1 MKRILAIDTSS
12 AWCSVALSLG
22 EIEPAFRHQPVAAGA
37 SQLLLPWIEEMLH
50 ASNLALTD
58 LDAIAIGIGP
68 GAFTGVRLGVAAAQG
83 LAIAAN
89 LPVIPVVSLDAI
101 AMQLMPT
108 PRFQE
113 MQPSDFV
120 VAIDARMDEVY
131 WAKYQ
136 YASSDNEPQRL
147 GEIHLSS
154 PEAIDLEGA
163 QYLAGSAIHAYG
175 NRLFAHHHLPVER
188 LDADIGVSAL
198 GILSC
203 AVSSIS
209 QGEHI
214 SVQELQ
220 PLYVRNKVALT
231 TQERDLMFNQNSQ

>member
-22 EIEPAFRHQPVAAGA
+22 EVEPAFRHQPVAAGA
-37 SQLLLPWIEEMLH
+37 SQLLLPWIEEILQ
-50 ASNLALTD
+50 ASKLSMTD

-101 AMQLMPT
+101 AMQLITT

-113 MQPSDFV
+113 VQPSHFV

-131 WAKYQ
+131 WARYQ
-136 YASSDNEPQRL
+136 YKQQGDKPVRV
-147 GEIHLSS
+147 GDIHLSH
-154 PEAIDLEGA
+154 PEHLDLEGI
-163 QYLAGSAIHAYG
+163 QYLAGSAIRAYG
-175 NRLFAHHHLPVER
+175 NRLFAHHHLSVEC

-209 QGEHI
+209 KGEHI

>member
-1 MKRILAIDTSS
+1 M
-12 AWCSVALSLG
+12 ALSLG
-22 EIEPAFRHQPVAAGA
+22 EVEPAFRHQPVAAGA
-37 SQLLLPWIEEMLH
+37 SQLLLPWIEEILQT
-50 ASNLALTD
+50 SKLAMTD

-101 AMQLMPT
+101 AMQLIAT

-113 MQPSDFV
+113 VQPSHFV

-131 WAKYQ
+131 WARYQ
-136 YASSDNEPQRL
+136 YKQQGDKPVRV
-147 GEIHLSS
+147 GDIHLSN
-154 PEAIDLEGA
+154 PEHLDLEGI
-163 QYLAGSAIHAYG
+163 QYLAGSAIRAYG

-203 AVSSIS
+203 AVSSLS
-209 QGEHI
+209 KGEHI

>member
-1 MKRILAIDTSS
+1 M
-12 AWCSVALSLG
+12 ALSLG
-22 EIEPAFRHQPVAAGA
+22 EVEPAFRHQPVAAGA
-37 SQLLLPWIEEMLH
+37 SQLLLPWIEELLLE
-50 ASNLALTD
+50 SKLAMAD

-89 LPVIPVVSLDAI
+89 LLVIPVVSLDAI
-101 AMQLMPT
+101 AMQLIAT

-113 MQPSDFV
+113 VQPSHFV
-120 VAIDARMDEVY
+120 VAIDARMVEVY
-131 WAKYQ
+131 WARYQ
-136 YASSDNEPQRL
+136 YKQQGDKPVRV
-147 GEIHLSS
+147 GDIHLSN
-154 PEAIDLEGA
+154 PEHLDLEGI
-163 QYLAGSAIHAYG
+163 QYLAGSAIRAYG
-175 NRLFAHHHLPVER
+175 NRLFAHHHLSVEW

-203 AVSSIS
+203 AVSSLS
-209 QGEHI
+209 KGEHI

-231 TQERDLMFNQNSQ
+231 TQERDLIFNQNNQ

>member
-22 EIEPAFRHQPVAAGA
+22 EVEPAFRHQPVAAGA
-37 SQLLLPWIEEMLH
+37 SQLLLPWIEEILQ
-50 ASNLALTD
+50 ASKLSMTD

-101 AMQLMPT
+101 AMQLITT

-113 MQPSDFV
+113 VQPSHFV

-131 WAKYQ
+131 WARYQ
-136 YASSDNEPQRL
+136 YKQQGDKPVRV
-147 GEIHLSS
+147 GDIHLSN
-154 PEAIDLEGA
+154 PEHLDLEGI
-163 QYLAGSAIHAYG
+163 QYLAGSAIRAYG
-175 NRLFAHHHLPVER
+175 NRLFAHHHLSVEW

-203 AVSSIS
+203 AVSSLS
-209 QGEHI
+209 KGEHI

-231 TQERDLMFNQNSQ
+231 TQERYLIFNQNNQ

>member
-1 MKRILAIDTSS
+1 MLQASK
-12 AWCSVALSLG
+12 LS
-22 EIEPAFRHQPVAAGA
+22 
-37 SQLLLPWIEEMLH
+37 M
-50 ASNLALTD
+50 TD

-101 AMQLMPT
+101 AMQLIAT

-113 MQPSDFV
+113 VQPSHFV

-131 WAKYQ
+131 WARYQ
-136 YASSDNEPQRL
+136 YKQQGDKPVRV
-147 GEIHLSS
+147 GDIHLSN
-154 PEAIDLEGA
+154 PEHLDLEGI
-163 QYLAGSAIHAYG
+163 QYLAGSAIRAYG
-175 NRLFAHHHLPVER
+175 NRLFAHHHLSVER
-188 LDADIGVSAL
+188 LDADIGVTAL

-203 AVSSIS
+203 AVSSLS
-209 QGEHI
+209 KGEHI

-231 TQERDLMFNQNSQ
+231 TQERDLIFNQNSQ

>member
-1 MKRILAIDTSS
+1 MTGVQTCALPI
-12 AWCSVALSLG
+12 SVALSLG
-22 EIEPAFRHQPVAAGA
+22 EVEPAFRHQPVAAGA
-37 SQLLLPWIEEMLH
+37 SQLLLPWIEEILQ
-50 ASNLALTD
+50 ASKLSMTD

-101 AMQLMPT
+101 AMQLIAT

-113 MQPSDFV
+113 VQPSHFV

-131 WAKYQ
+131 WARYQ
-136 YASSDNEPQRL
+136 YKQQGDKPVRVGNIRL
-147 GEIHLSS
+147 SNPEHL
-154 PEAIDLEGA
+154 DLEGI
-163 QYLAGSAIHAYG
+163 QYLAGSAIRAYG
-175 NRLFAHHHLPVER
+175 NRLFAHHHLSVEW

-203 AVSSIS
+203 AVSSLS
-209 QGEHI
+209 KGEHI

-231 TQERDLMFNQNSQ
+231 TQERELIFNQNNQ

>member
-22 EIEPAFRHQPVAAGA
+22 EVEPAFRHQPVAAGA
-37 SQLLLPWIEEMLH
+37 SQLLLPWIEEILQ
-50 ASNLALTD
+50 ASKLSMTD

-101 AMQLMPT
+101 AMQLIAT

-113 MQPSDFV
+113 VQPSHFV

-131 WAKYQ
+131 WARYQ
-136 YASSDNEPQRL
+136 YKQQGDKPVRV
-147 GEIHLSS
+147 GDIHLSN
-154 PEAIDLEGA
+154 PEHLDLEGI
-163 QYLAGSAIHAYG
+163 QYLAGSAIRAYG
-175 NRLFAHHHLPVER
+175 NRLFAHHHLSVER
-188 LDADIGVSAL
+188 LDADIGVTAL

-203 AVSSIS
+203 AVSSLS
-209 QGEHI
+209 KGEHI

-231 TQERDLMFNQNSQ
+231 TQERDLIFNQNN